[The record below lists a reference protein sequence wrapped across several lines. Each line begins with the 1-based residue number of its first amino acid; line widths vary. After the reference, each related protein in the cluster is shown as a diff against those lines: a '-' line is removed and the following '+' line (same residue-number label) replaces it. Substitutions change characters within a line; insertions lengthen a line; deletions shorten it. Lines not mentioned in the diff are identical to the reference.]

1 MVEKVVM
8 PWGFYE
14 ELMTGLVGTMEEC
27 GDRLRLERVE
37 WAKEMVVRSV
47 LEVKWQNAET
57 N

>member
-14 ELMTGLVGTMEEC
+14 ELMIGLVETIEEC
-27 GDRLRLERVE
+27 GDRLRPERVE
-37 WAKEMVVRSV
+37 WAKEMVLRTAT
-47 LEVKWQNAET
+47 EVKWQNAET